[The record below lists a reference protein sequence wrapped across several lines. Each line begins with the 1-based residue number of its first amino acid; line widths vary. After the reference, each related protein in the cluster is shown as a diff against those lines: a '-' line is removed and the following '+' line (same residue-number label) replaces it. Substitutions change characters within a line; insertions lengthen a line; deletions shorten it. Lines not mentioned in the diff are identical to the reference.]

1 MLVVDHTVIDAG
13 PEHWRSAR
21 LRGRPLLERCRRD
34 VDDVRFAKIA
44 FHISGS
50 GSVSEVRRPPSA
62 FFLLASTFSFKSGS
76 FSGIGLCTQRLGEKQ
91 TDDDENGIWPMF

>member
-1 MLVVDHTVIDAG
+1 MLGQNIGEAPDFVEGVI
-13 PEHWRSAR
+13 
-21 LRGRPLLERCRRD
+21 ERCRRD
-34 VDDVRFAKIA
+34 ADDVRFAKIA

-76 FSGIGLCTQRLGEKQ
+76 FSGIGFCTQRLGEKQ